1 MKDGDKHNGPKS
13 LVETPWLDAQKI
25 MCENRCK
32 FIPEK
37 VKESSVIYPLNVV
50 ASESSAT
57 LPSRLN

>member
-37 VKESSVIYPLNVV
+37 VKESSVIYP
-50 ASESSAT
+50 
-57 LPSRLN
+57 